1 MSVETE
7 ARAGDEVGRQ
17 VAGRASPGSVLRWAL
32 RQQRRAIVGWAIAVA
47 AVSGI
52 YASFFDVIDA
62 SEMEALVEGMPEA
75 LVTALGYDRLGSAA
89 GFLESTVY
97 GLLGPIL
104 VLVFGIGYGA
114 RVLAGSEEDGT
125 LELELTSAVG
135 RRQVLLERYA
145 ALVVQLA
152 VLIAAVT
159 AAVLPLVVTL
169 DMDVAIGGVLA
180 GGLGLFLL
188 ALAVS
193 SVGFAAGAVT
203 GRRVVALGVG
213 TAVAVVGYLAD
224 ALAGLL
230 EDGRLLEAVSPFA
243 WYLSG
248 DPLVEGVDLAGFGA
262 LLAVALVALGV
273 AVVAFERRDLG
284 T

>member
-1 MSVETE
+1 MAVD
-7 ARAGDEVGRQ
+7 RAVSAVVPEGGMAPG
-17 VAGRASPGSVLRWAL
+17 VASLGSVLRWAL
-32 RQQRRAIVGWAIAVA
+32 RQQRRATVGWAVAVA

-104 VLVFGIGYGA
+104 ILVFGIGYGA
-114 RVLAGSEEDGT
+114 RVLAGAEEDGS

-152 VLIAAVT
+152 ILAVAVT
-159 AAVLPLVVTL
+159 AVVLPLVAAL
-169 DMDVAIGGVLA
+169 DMDVAVGGVLA

-203 GRRVVALGVG
+203 GRRVIGLAVGAGV
-213 TAVAVVGYLAD
+213 AVAGYLAD

-230 EDGRLLEAVSPFA
+230 EDGRWLEAVSPFA

-248 DPLVEGVDLAGFGA
+248 DPLVEGIDVAGFGV

-273 AVVAFERRDLG
+273 AVVVFDRRDLG